1 MTTASYLYHKRF
13 SFYFL
18 SLFGLFIITSC
29 DQSSTSP
36 DDLVSAYILAEISDK
51 VFVTTFPRCNYED
64 AYDLDEFSTKSVVFN
79 FQAKT
84 FSGNLNNEFHCPSED
99 LGMVFRTTILP
110 LYKLEGKVVKDKSY
124 FYFPYSR
131 NKVLEQIPHV
141 EYLRIDST
149 QAMLII
155 EGMQNQTSPLKLVFT
170 TYDEEGLSS
179 FHNYYRL
186 YTLLDNDF
194 ELQYQIRIMND
205 DYNQRFNISGYDT
218 QFAQAFKDVIA
229 ADGRV
234 LDHPKI
240 IQGFVDNNE
249 RVIEFFKAHRKII
262 SKAEFSEVND
272 SIKH

>member
-1 MTTASYLYHKRF
+1 MTILR
-13 SFYFL
+13 L
-18 SLFGLFIITSC
+18 IGIFILNTIGV
-29 DQSSTSP
+29 
-36 DDLVSAYILAEISDK
+36 LVIGCTEQKDPNEPVTAYILAEISDK

-234 LDHPKI
+234 LDHPEI

-249 RVIEFFKAHRKII
+249 RVIEFFKAHGQIITKI
-262 SKAEFSEVND
+262 EFDKIND
-272 SIKH
+272 ADHTVE